1 MSAASGQST
10 PPAFEIA
17 DSHASDRSTN
27 KVQVALSFSSFIKSE
42 NAGMESAFELS
53 FSSFTCPEAADAQQ
67 DLQHQNPTEENQQA
81 QNQPE
86 QQARKLDSH
95 DNVLDKYLHPVAR
108 SSRGDLEMQV
118 VIEAKRLDKH
128 KTARL
133 TAKRIVTAQGSVT
146 YLETGFSGDKATREK
161 LIDPYL
167 IGDRRSSHVNDG
179 KPLDP
184 KRFSLRANGLVEHNG
199 RPAHVFTF
207 TGPDYVSA
215 KSKYLPEIRT
225 THEGELWL
233 DDETGLRVL
242 QKTRSVTSSSRVP
255 SRRAESVSE
264 YEIRDGVT
272 YLKTFRSASDVSE
285 MRITYSNFTTND

>member
-1 MSAASGQST
+1 MMRIHFRVFFGAVLLSAASGQSM

-17 DSHASDRSTN
+17 DGHASAGSTN
-27 KVQVALSFSSFIKSE
+27 VQVALRE
-42 NAGMESAFELS
+42 
-53 FSSFTCPEAADAQQ
+53 Q
-67 DLQHQNPTEENQQA
+67 DLQSQNPTEENPQA

-86 QQARKLDSH
+86 QQTRKLDNH

-108 SSRGDLEMQV
+108 SPRGDVEMQV
-118 VIEAKRLDKH
+118 VIEVKRLDKH

-133 TAKRIVTAQGSVT
+133 TAKRVVTKQGSVT
-146 YLETGFSGDKATREK
+146 YLENGFSGDKATREK
-161 LIDPYL
+161 LIDPYVMA
-167 IGDRRSSHVNDG
+167 DRRASHANDE

-215 KSKYLPEIRT
+215 KTKYLPEIRT
-225 THEGELWL
+225 SNEGELWL

-255 SRRAESVSE
+255 PRRSESVAE

-272 YLKTFRSASDVSE
+272 YLKSYRSASDVLE
-285 MRITYSNFTTND
+285 MRITYSNYSTND